1 MKLCQLRAQCGSRI
15 QQRDHDSSNERHIGD
30 QFTHA
35 LFEGGGA
42 NRANLQAK
50 VTQLAAQVILDV
62 VDLTLEEF
70 ARGEEQTPLLTGWR
84 FDMNNLEEANPHHLS
99 NAECIV
105 AVRLVDPS
113 GERSMHM
120 AGLDTDRREPCI
132 DQPRVDPR

>member
-62 VDLTLEEF
+62 VDLTLEKF
-70 ARGEEQTPLLTGWR
+70 AP
-84 FDMNNLEEANPHHLS
+84 
-99 NAECIV
+99 
-105 AVRLVDPS
+105 VRS
-113 GERSMHM
+113 
-120 AGLDTDRREPCI
+120 RRRC
-132 DQPRVDPR
+132 